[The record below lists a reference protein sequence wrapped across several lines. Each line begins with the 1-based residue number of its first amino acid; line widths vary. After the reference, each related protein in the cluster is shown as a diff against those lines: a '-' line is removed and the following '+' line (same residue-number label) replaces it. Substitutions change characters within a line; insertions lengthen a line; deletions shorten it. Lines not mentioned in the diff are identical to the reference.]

1 MSEMAAWLVVWPVA
15 IPLIGAALAIT
26 LWGRPHAQSAV
37 GLIATAL
44 QLVTSL
50 ALLGHVWANGPVAMA
65 MGGWP
70 APFGIAFAADTLGA
84 GLTVAASAVA
94 MAILVYGLADTGI
107 EHRRAGIVPL
117 LLALM
122 MGVAGAFLT
131 ADIFNLYVWFE
142 VTLISSF
149 GLMVLG
155 GRREQLDGAVK
166 YAFLNLLATTLL
178 LIAIALLY
186 GMTGTLSMADLSGK
200 VAALPADAPVETIAL
215 LFLVSLGMK
224 AALFPLHFWLPAAYH
239 TPLPTVSAIFAALLT
254 KVGVYSLMRVFMI
267 VFPDGGEIARE
278 AMVWVAV
285 ATMVV
290 GALGALAETD
300 IRRVVSYTVISGV
313 GVMVGGLAIG
323 TELALLGTTFYVIH
337 SIVVSAAL
345 FMAAGMVARTGGG
358 TRIANLAGLYKGAP
372 FLAVAFLISGLSLA
386 GVPPLAG
393 FWPKVYL
400 VQASLEAGQYAI
412 TAGVLVSG
420 FLTLMLVGRI
430 FALVFWREAADGA
443 RAMAPA
449 STRGAPPNGGA
460 VLKGALGAL
469 AALTFVI
476 GVYAAPVVDMSA
488 RAAAE
493 LLAPDA
499 YIEAVLASPA
509 QTAAAGAD
517 GPEVRR

>member
-1 MSEMAAWLVVWPVA
+1 MSDPAAWLVVWPVA
-15 IPLIGAALAIT
+15 IPLIGASLSIALWT
-26 LWGRPHAQSAV
+26 RPQAQSV
-37 GLIATAL
+37 IGFIAIAL
-44 QLVTSL
+44 QFAAGL
-50 ALLGHVWANGPVAMA
+50 ALLAHVWANGPVAMA

-84 GLTVAASAVA
+84 GLTVVASAVA
-94 MAILVYGLADTGI
+94 LAILVYGLADTDV

-186 GMTGTLSMADLSGK
+186 GMTGTLSMADLAGK
-200 VAALPADAPVETIAL
+200 VAALPADAPVETVAL

-254 KVGVYSLMRVFMI
+254 KVGVYALIRVFMI

-278 AMVWVAV
+278 AMVWAAV
-285 ATMVV
+285 ATMIV

-300 IRRVVSYTVISGV
+300 IRRVISYTVVSGV
-313 GVMVGGLAIG
+313 GVMIGGLAIG
-323 TELALLGTTFYVIH
+323 SELALLGATFYIIH
-337 SIVVSAAL
+337 SIIVSAAL
-345 FMAAGMVARTGGG
+345 FMAAGMVARAGGG
-358 TRIANLAGLYKGAP
+358 TKIADLAGLYKGAP
-372 FLAVAFLISGLSLA
+372 FLAAAFLVCALSLA

-400 VQASLEAGQYAI
+400 VRAGLEAGEYAI
-412 TAGVLVSG
+412 VAGVLVSG
-420 FLTLMLVGRI
+420 FLTLMLVGRT
-430 FALVFWREAADGA
+430 FALAFWREAPDST
-443 RAMAPA
+443 PA
-449 STRGAPPNGGA
+449 TASDGGA
-460 VLKGALGAL
+460 VLKGTLGAL
-469 AALTFVI
+469 AAVTFI
-476 GVYAAPVVDMSA
+476 LGVYSAPVAGMAS

-499 YIEAVLASPA
+499 YIEAVLGSPA
-509 QTAAAGAD
+509 QAAAAGPNDAEAR
-517 GPEVRR
+517 P

>member
-1 MSEMAAWLVVWPVA
+1 MFEMAAWLVVWPIA
-15 IPLIGAALAIT
+15 IPLIGASLAIA
-26 LWGRPHAQSAV
+26 LWGRPNAQSAI
-37 GLIATAL
+37 GLIAISL
-44 QLVTSL
+44 QLVASL
-50 ALLGHVWANGPVAMA
+50 ALLGHVWTNGPIAMS

-70 APFGIAFAADTLGA
+70 APFGIAMAADTLGA
-84 GLTVAASAVA
+84 GLTAAASAVA
-94 MAILVYGLADTGI
+94 LAILVYGLADTDI
-107 EHRRAGIVPL
+107 EHRRAGIIPL
-117 LLALM
+117 FLALV

-142 VTLISSF
+142 ITLISSF

-200 VAALPADAPVETIAL
+200 VAALPADAPIETVAL

-224 AALFPLHFWLPAAYH
+224 SALFPLHFWLPAAYH

-254 KVGVYSLMRVFMI
+254 KVGVYSLVRVFMI

-285 ATMVV
+285 ATMIV
-290 GALGALAETD
+290 GALGALAEAD
-300 IRRVVSYTVISGV
+300 IRRVISYTVISGV

-345 FMAAGMVARTGGG
+345 FMAAGMVARAGGG
-358 TRIANLAGLYKGAP
+358 TRIADLAGLYKGAP

-393 FWPKVYL
+393 FWPKIYL
-400 VQASLEAGQYAI
+400 VQAGLEAGEYAI
-412 TAGVLVSG
+412 VAGVLVSG

-443 RAMAPA
+443 PA
-449 STRGAPPNGGA
+449 ADVASPINNGA
-460 VLKGALGAL
+460 LMKGALGAL

-476 GVYAAPVVDMSA
+476 GVYSAPIVDMSA

-499 YIEAVLASPA
+499 YIEAVLGNPA
-509 QTAAAGAD
+509 QTAAAGTD
-517 GPEVRR
+517 SMEVQR

>member
-1 MSEMAAWLVVWPVA
+1 MSDTTAWLVVWPVA
-15 IPLIGAALAIT
+15 VPLIGAALAIA
-26 LWGRPHAQSAV
+26 LWTRPQAQSAI
-37 GLIATAL
+37 GMIAIAL
-44 QLVTSL
+44 QFVSGL
-50 ALLGHVWANGPVAMA
+50 ALLAHVWANGPVAMA

-84 GLTVAASAVA
+84 GLTVVASAVA
-94 MAILVYGLADTGI
+94 MGILVYGLGDTDV
-107 EHRRAGIVPL
+107 EHRRAGVIPL

-131 ADIFNLYVWFE
+131 ADVFNLYVWFE

-200 VAALPADAPVETIAL
+200 VAALPADAPIETVAL
-215 LFLVSLGMK
+215 LFLVALGMK

-254 KVGVYSLMRVFMI
+254 KIGVYSLMRVFMI
-267 VFPDGGEIARE
+267 VFPDTADIARE
-278 AMVWVAV
+278 AMIWTAV
-285 ATMVV
+285 ATMIV

-300 IRRVVSYTVISGV
+300 IRRVISFTVVSGV
-313 GVMVGGLAIG
+313 GVMIGGLAIG

-345 FMAAGMVARTGGG
+345 FMAAGMVARAGGG
-358 TRIANLAGLYKGAP
+358 TRIADLAGLYKGAP

-400 VQASLEAGQYAI
+400 VQAGLAAGEYAI
-412 TAGVLVSG
+412 VAGVLVSG
-420 FLTLMLVGRI
+420 FLTLMLMGRV
-430 FALVFWREAADGA
+430 FAIVFWRAAPEDAPQTGSDGG
-443 RAMAPA
+443 M
-449 STRGAPPNGGA
+449 
-460 VLKGALGAL
+460 VLKGALGAM
-469 AALTFVI
+469 AALTFLI
-476 GVYAAPVVDMSA
+476 GIYSAPVAELSG

-499 YIEAVLASPA
+499 YIEAVLAGPP
-509 QTAAAGAD
+509 QTAATTPGT
-517 GPEVRR
+517 PEVQP